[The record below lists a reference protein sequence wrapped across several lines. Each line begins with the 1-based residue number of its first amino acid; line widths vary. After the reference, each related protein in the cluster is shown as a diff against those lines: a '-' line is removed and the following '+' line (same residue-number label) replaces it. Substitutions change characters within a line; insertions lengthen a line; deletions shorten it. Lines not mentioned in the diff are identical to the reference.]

1 LDELPC
7 ECISDMH
14 NEGVHLEYDPDKRA
28 TNLPKHGIDL
38 DDAMPVLFDPSA
50 LVREDHDA
58 EGEQRFIAVGS
69 DALGRLLTVVYAY
82 RPPDVVRLISAR
94 PATSKEKQAYE
105 A

>member
-1 LDELPC
+1 
-7 ECISDMH
+7 MH
-14 NEGVHLEYDPDKRA
+14 NEDVHLEYDPAKRA
-28 TNLPKHGIDL
+28 ANLRKHGIDL
-38 DDAMPVLFDPSA
+38 EDARLVLFDPCA

-58 EGEQRFIAVGS
+58 EDEQRFIAVGC
-69 DALGRLLTVVYAY
+69 DALGRLLTVVYTY